1 MEGLELNEVEI
12 DLVELIKYCWKKKW
26 AFIIP
31 MFVAAVLLVGFCI
44 LSIKMEPDKSP
55 LPNKYTSV
63 AKILIRESSGGSG
76 ISSSLSSLASL
87 GGINLNAGG
96 KTSNGTILTTIADT
110 TSYQDEIV
118 DKFNL
123 IQRYKIEKNFR
134 SSSRKSLSKTL
145 SVKLDD
151 KTNVLSVSFTDID
164 PVFAQFVASYAT
176 DLLMKKFYEYSAEDD
191 AIKLNNYKEA
201 MDSSYKKIVDYQKDI
216 QALEQSVSVTTAS
229 SSIPSIM
236 FDVQMKKME
245 LDAEEKIYASYRG
258 QYELL
263 DIQMKDDPTTLKL
276 IQDAEIPDIKSSPSR
291 AKICIIAELAVFVIC
306 FVFVFFSYSRALTA
320 KVTDL
325 VKEEA
330 R

>member
-1 MEGLELNEVEI
+1 MNEVEI

-31 MFVAAVLLVGFCI
+31 MFVAAILLVGFCI
-44 LSIKMEPDKSP
+44 LSIKMEPEKSP

-63 AKILIRESSGGSG
+63 AKILVRESSASSG
-76 ISSSLSSLASL
+76 ISSSLSSLSSL
-87 GGINLNAGG
+87 AGINLNAGAQ
-96 KTSNGTILTTIADT
+96 TSNGTILTTIADT
-110 TSYQDEIV
+110 TSYQDDII

-123 IQRYKIEKNFR
+123 IQRYKIEKNVR

-151 KTNVLSVSFTDID
+151 KTNVLTVSFTDID
-164 PVFAQFVASYAT
+164 PVFAQVVASYAT
-176 DLLMKKFYEYSAEDD
+176 DLLMKKFYEYSADDD
-191 AIKLNNYKEA
+191 AINLKNYREA
-201 MDSSYKKIVDYQKDI
+201 MDSSYKKIVEYQKDI
-216 QALEQSVSVTTAS
+216 QALEQSVSNTTATY
-229 SSIPSIM
+229 IPSIM

-245 LDAEEKIYASYRG
+245 LEAEEKIYASYRG

-263 DIQMKDDPTTLKL
+263 DIKMKDNPTTLKL
-276 IQDAEIPDIKSSPSR
+276 IQGTEIPDIKSAPSR
-291 AKICIIAELAVFVIC
+291 AKICIIAELAIFVIC
-306 FVFVFFSYSRALTA
+306 FVFVFFSYYRTLTA